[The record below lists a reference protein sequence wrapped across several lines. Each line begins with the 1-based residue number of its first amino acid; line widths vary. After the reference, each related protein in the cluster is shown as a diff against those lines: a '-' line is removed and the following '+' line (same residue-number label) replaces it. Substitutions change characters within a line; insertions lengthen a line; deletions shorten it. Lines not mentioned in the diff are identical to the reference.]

1 MVAKIS
7 REAKVFFMVN
17 GKLFVVATP
26 IGNLGD
32 MVPRAVE
39 CLQSVDLI
47 AAEDT
52 RRTGQLCQ
60 HFDIRTPMCAYHEH
74 NELDQAQALV
84 RQLET
89 GKKIALVSD
98 AGMPLVSDPGY
109 RLVKLAREA
118 GVEITVIPGACALI
132 AALAGSGLP
141 SDRFTFLGFPPPKK
155 QAREKWLTGVAAA
168 PETLICYE
176 SSHRI
181 RESLESIKNVLRNRQ
196 ICVARE
202 ITKTYETWLSG
213 AVVDVIAQIDKDA
226 NQLKGEFVLVIQGA
240 EKTSGESREIEKYM
254 RILMCDLPLK
264 KAAVVAAEL
273 LDERK
278 NDCYQAGLDLKDKL
292 PDQKGRK

>member
-1 MVAKIS
+1 
-7 REAKVFFMVN
+7 
-17 GKLFVVATP
+17 
-26 IGNLGD
+26 
-32 MVPRAVE
+32 MVPRAIE

-60 HFDIRTPMCAYHEH
+60 HFDVRTPMCAYHEH
-74 NELDQAQALV
+74 NELDQAHSLV
-84 RQLET
+84 RQLES
-89 GKKIALVSD
+89 GKQIALVSD

-109 RLVKLAREA
+109 RLIKLAREA
-118 GVEITVIPGACALI
+118 GIEITVIPGACALI
-132 AALAGSGLP
+132 TALAGSGLP

-155 QAREKWLTGVAAA
+155 QAREKWLSVIASA

-181 RESLESIKNVLRNRQ
+181 RESLESIKNVLGNRQ

-202 ITKTYETWLSG
+202 ITKTFETWLYG
-213 AVVDVIAQIDKDA
+213 AAMDVIAQMDLDA
-226 NQLKGEFVLVIQGA
+226 NQLRGEFVLVIQGA

-254 RILMCDLPLK
+254 RILMRNLPLK
-264 KAAVVAAEL
+264 KAAAVASEL

-278 NDCYQAGLDLKDKL
+278 NDCYQAGLDLKDKS
-292 PDQKGRK
+292 PDQNGKE